1 MPDDTLCVKRN
12 PQVAWRELDGQVMLV
27 TPADAVLHLLNDVGS
42 FLWKQIDAPR
52 TAAELAD
59 AVFAE
64 YQVDQETARRDVAEF
79 LGEILGRQM
88 LERC

>member
-12 PQVAWRELDGQVMLV
+12 PQVAWRELDGKVMLV
-27 TPADAVLHLLNDVGS
+27 TPADTVLHLLNDVGS

-52 TAAELAD
+52 TAAELAA

-64 YQVDQETARRDVAEF
+64 FQVDQDTARRDVHEF
-79 LGEILGRQM
+79 LNEILDKHM